1 MITVFGSINLDLI
14 GGVERLPKP
23 GETVPGHGFAT
34 APGGKG
40 ANQALAAARAGAA
53 VRMVGAVGRDAF
65 AGEALALLRAGGVD
79 LSLVREVD
87 GPTGVALILVD
98 RAGENVIAVIP
109 GANGTVSD
117 ADAAALD
124 FAPGDVLVLQ
134 LEIPIPAVEAV
145 ARRARAAGA
154 RVLLNFAPYRA
165 DALHLLPHATH
176 LIVNETECALIAEAL
191 GLAGGAT
198 AEQAAA
204 LAARY
209 GNTVIAT
216 LGRDGVIAIEGE
228 RTERA
233 PRCRSRP
240 STRSVPATPS
250 AVILPPIRRGWRLL
264 RRSACSGGREPR
276 LHKVRRPAVSSGAR

>member
-1 MITVFGSINLDLI
+1 M
-14 GGVERLPKP
+14 
-23 GETVPGHGFAT
+23 
-34 APGGKG
+34 
-40 ANQALAAARAGAA
+40 
-53 VRMVGAVGRDAF
+53 
-65 AGEALALLRAGGVD
+65 
-79 LSLVREVD
+79 
-87 GPTGVALILVD
+87 
-98 RAGENVIAVIP
+98 
-109 GANGTVSD
+109 
-117 ADAAALD
+117 
-124 FAPGDVLVLQ
+124 LVLQ

-191 GLAGGAT
+191 GLAAGST

-216 LGRDGVIAIEGE
+216 LGRDGVIAIEGG

-233 PRCRSRP
+233 PALPVNAIDTVGAGDTFCGYLGAALAEGMALSGGASAWQRPPRASPARRRARSRLSLTVAR
-240 STRSVPATPS
+240 STENSDFTGSPYELAIIVSPHH
-250 AVILPPIRRGWRLL
+250 
-264 RRSACSGGREPR
+264 RRSCIQ
-276 LHKVRRPAVSSGAR
+276 LLLCHKGPG